1 MDRSQGNDVLN
12 TGVTHDLPIFL
23 FGFLKDARGA
33 RKLAAATGSLQ
44 AYISGSGPGGAGG
57 QREGHTRPLV
67 RNKHIKTRL
76 TSPSHRFLPLRQA
89 VQARAPLFGMWAWE
103 DADCADAA
111 LPAVVCCPSRLWGLY
126 EALPGSSEVRR
137 RFVPVWWS

>member
-1 MDRSQGNDVLN
+1 MWLISLIAMDRSQGNDVLN

-76 TSPSHRFLPLRQA
+76 TSPSHRFLPFLQA
-89 VQARAPLFGMWAWE
+89 VHARWPRLGMCPGGIMFMPSSDGPPSIAPL
-103 DADCADAA
+103 C
-111 LPAVVCCPSRLWGLY
+111 
-126 EALPGSSEVRR
+126 
-137 RFVPVWWS
+137 